1 MDHGKNNRHT
11 KLRSIDYG
19 PLTFF
24 ISRTKQYIS
33 PMNIGMI
40 GLGDMGRLY
49 AKAFSK
55 AGYAVCGCDL
65 PENRQMLEDD
75 LAPFNVKLMDNGHD
89 VSRIGDLIIYSV
101 EAESLGRVVAEYGP
115 STKYGA
121 IVAGQTSV
129 KTPEIETFEKH
140 LPADAQ
146 IITFHAMHG
155 PGFAPKGQKLILIK
169 HRADAEAYQRMLDVF
184 TAVETDIVE
193 MSDYHEHDK
202 IVADTQAVTHVGFES
217 MGTAWKEAG
226 FFPWENASYVG
237 GIDNVKILTTLR
249 IFSYKAHVYGG
260 LAIMNP
266 YAKQQVKRYAISE
279 SELFK
284 LMIKEEEEA
293 FRARLYRARDFVFHE
308 SRKPIMLNDNVM
320 REFALGQKPEHQ
332 KPNSHLS
339 ILSMVDAWYHLGVN
353 PYDNLICQTP
363 PFRLRL
369 GIAEYLFKNDELLE
383 ESIVTAVYDKTIRG
397 DDLEFH
403 SAVREWSSIIG
414 YGDMEGYK
422 KHFNDV
428 QAFFKGRLE
437 EGNKQSAELIRRLME

>member
-1 MDHGKNNRHT
+1 
-11 KLRSIDYG
+11 
-19 PLTFF
+19 
-24 ISRTKQYIS
+24 
-33 PMNIGMI
+33 MNIGII

-49 AKAFSK
+49 AKAFSQ
-55 AGYAVCGCDL
+55 AGYKVCGCDL
-65 PENRQMLEDD
+65 PQNRVRLEEELTPYGIQVLADGKAVSIMSD
-75 LAPFNVKLMDNGHD
+75 LV
-89 VSRIGDLIIYSV
+89 IYSV
-101 EAESLGRVVAEYGP
+101 EAELLERVVAEYAAY
-115 STKYGA
+115 TKPGA

-140 LPADAQ
+140 LPAHTH
-146 IITFHAMHG
+146 IITFHPMHG
-155 PGFAPKGQKLILIK
+155 PGFQPKGQKLILVP
-169 HRADAEAYQRMLDVF
+169 HRTDAAAYQRMIELF
-184 TAVETDIVE
+184 TAIETDIVE
-193 MSDYHEHDK
+193 VKDYHEHDK

-226 FFPWENASYVG
+226 FFPWENASYIG

-249 IFSYKAHVYGG
+249 IFSYKAHVYAG
-260 LAIMNP
+260 LAILNP
-266 YAKQQVKRYAISE
+266 YAKQQVKQYAKSE

-284 LMIKEEEEA
+284 LMIQEEEA
-293 FRARLYRARDFVFHE
+293 AFRERLYKARDFVFHE
-308 SRKPIMLNDNVM
+308 SRKPIMLSDKIM
-320 REFALGQKPEHQ
+320 KEFSLSQNHELQ

-369 GIAEYLFKNDELLE
+369 GIAEYLFKNEELLE
-383 ESIVTAVYDKTIRG
+383 ESIVTALYDKTIRG

-428 QAFFKGRLE
+428 KVFFEGRLE
-437 EGNKQSAELIRRLME
+437 EGNKQSAELIRRLMME

>member
-1 MDHGKNNRHT
+1 
-11 KLRSIDYG
+11 
-19 PLTFF
+19 
-24 ISRTKQYIS
+24 
-33 PMNIGMI
+33 MNIGII

-49 AKAFSK
+49 AKAFAK
-55 AGYAVCGCDL
+55 AGYQVCGCDL
-65 PENRQMLEDD
+65 SENRDRLENE
-75 LAPFNVKLMDNGHD
+75 LAPFGIKILDNGLD
-89 VSRIGDLIIYSV
+89 VSRTCDLIIYSV
-101 EAESLGRVVAEYGP
+101 EADRMAQVVSECGS

-129 KTPEIETFEKH
+129 KTPEIETFEKY

-155 PGFAPKGQKLILIK
+155 PGFEPKGQKLILIR
-169 HRADAEAYQRMLDVF
+169 HRAGQEAYQRMLDLF
-184 TAVETDIVE
+184 TSLETDIVE
-193 MSDYHEHDK
+193 IDDYHQHDK

-226 FFPWENASYVG
+226 FFPWENASYIG

-249 IFSYKAHVYGG
+249 IFSYKAHVYGS
-260 LAIMNP
+260 LAILNP
-266 YAKQQVKRYAISE
+266 YARQQVKRYAISE

-284 LMIKEEEEA
+284 LMIKEEEAA

-308 SRKPIMLNDNVM
+308 SRKPIMLNDSVM
-320 REFALGQKPEHQ
+320 KEFSLSQHAAEQ

-339 ILSMVDAWYHLGVN
+339 ILSMVDAWYHLRVN

-369 GIAEYLFKNDELLE
+369 GIAEYLFKNEELLE
-383 ESIVTAVYDKTIRG
+383 ESIETALYDKTIRG

-428 QAFFKGRLE
+428 QSFFKGRLD
-437 EGNKQSAELIRRLME
+437 EGNKQSAELIRRLMME

>member
-1 MDHGKNNRHT
+1 
-11 KLRSIDYG
+11 
-19 PLTFF
+19 
-24 ISRTKQYIS
+24 
-33 PMNIGMI
+33 MNIGFI

-49 AKAFSK
+49 ARAFAN
-55 AGYAVCGCDL
+55 AGCEVCGCDL
-65 PENRQMLEDD
+65 PANRSRLEDE
-75 LAPFNVKLMDNGHD
+75 LTPYGIKILDNGHD
-89 VSRIGDLIIYSV
+89 VSRIADLIIYSV
-101 EAESLGRVVAEYGP
+101 EADKLSQVVAEYGP

-121 IVAGQTSV
+121 VVAGQTSV
-129 KTPEIETFEKH
+129 KTPEIETFEKY
-140 LPADAQ
+140 LPHDTH

-155 PGFAPKGQKLILIK
+155 PGFEPKGQKLILIP
-169 HRADAEAYQRMLDVF
+169 HRTDKDAYKRMFDLF
-184 TAVETDIVE
+184 SLLKTDIVE
-193 MSDYHEHDK
+193 IADYHEHDK

-226 FFPWENASYVG
+226 FFPWENASYTG

-249 IFSYKAHVYGG
+249 IFSYKAHVYAG
-260 LAIMNP
+260 LAILNP
-266 YAKQQVKRYAISE
+266 YARQQVKRYAVSE

-284 LMIKEEEEA
+284 LMIKEEEGA
-293 FRARLYRARDFVFHE
+293 FRARIYRARDFVFHE
-308 SRKPIMLNDNVM
+308 SRKPILLNDRVM
-320 REFALGQKPEHQ
+320 KEFSLSQKTEQQ

-339 ILSMVDAWYHLGVN
+339 LLSMVDAWYHLEVN

-369 GIAEYLFKNDELLE
+369 GIAEYLFKNEDLLE
-383 ESIVTAVYDKTIRG
+383 ESIKTALYDKTIRG

-428 QAFFKGRLE
+428 QSFFKGRLE
-437 EGNKQSAELIRRLME
+437 EGNKQSAELIRRLMME

>member
-1 MDHGKNNRHT
+1 MH
-11 KLRSIDYG
+11 
-19 PLTFF
+19 
-24 ISRTKQYIS
+24 
-33 PMNIGMI
+33 IGII

-49 AKAFSK
+49 AKAFTK
-55 AGYAVCGCDL
+55 AGYTVCGCDL
-65 PENRQMLEDD
+65 PANRDKLHQELD
-75 LAPFNVKLMDNGHD
+75 PFGITVMDNGKD
-89 VSRIGDLIIYSV
+89 VARVSDLIIYSV
-101 EAESLGRVVAEYGP
+101 EADKLEQVVALYGP

-129 KTPEIETFEKH
+129 KHPEISIFEKY

-155 PGFAPKGQKLILIK
+155 PGFEPKGQKLILIP
-169 HRADAEAYQRMLDVF
+169 HRSDADAYKRMFDLF
-184 TAVETDIVE
+184 TDIETDIVE
-193 MSDYHEHDK
+193 IPDYHEHDK

-217 MGTAWKEAG
+217 MGTAWKAAG
-226 FFPWENASYVG
+226 FFPWENASYIG

-249 IFSYKAHVYGG
+249 IFSYKAHVYAG
-260 LAIMNP
+260 LAILNP
-266 YAKQQVKRYAISE
+266 YARQQVKRYAESE

-284 LMIKEEEEA
+284 LMIKEEEQT
-293 FRARLYRARDFVFHE
+293 FRQRLYRARDFVFHE
-308 SRKPIMLNDNVM
+308 SRKPIMLNDSVM
-320 REFALGQKPEHQ
+320 KEFSLSQKPELQ

-369 GIAEYLFKNDELLE
+369 GIAEYLFKNEDLLE
-383 ESIVTAVYDKTIRG
+383 ESIETALYDKTIRG

-403 SAVREWSSIIG
+403 SAVREWSAIIG

-422 KHFNDV
+422 KHFNEV

-437 EGNKQSAELIRRLME
+437 EGNKQSAELIRRLMSE

>member
-1 MDHGKNNRHT
+1 
-11 KLRSIDYG
+11 
-19 PLTFF
+19 
-24 ISRTKQYIS
+24 
-33 PMNIGMI
+33 MNIGII

-49 AKAFSK
+49 AKAFAK
-55 AGYAVCGCDL
+55 AGYTVCGCDL
-65 PENRQMLEDD
+65 PQNRVRLEEELLPLGIKVLADGKEVSVVSD
-75 LAPFNVKLMDNGHD
+75 LV
-89 VSRIGDLIIYSV
+89 VYSV
-101 EAESLGRVVAEYGP
+101 EADGLDKVVAKYAEYAKP
-115 STKYGA
+115 GA

-129 KTPEIETFEKH
+129 KTPEIATFEKYLSANTH
-140 LPADAQ
+140 
-146 IITFHAMHG
+146 IITFHPMHG
-155 PGFAPKGQKLILIK
+155 PGFEPNGQKLILVP
-169 HRADAEAYQRMLDVF
+169 HRTDAAAYQRMVDLF
-184 TAVETDIVE
+184 TAVGTDIVE
-193 MSDYHEHDK
+193 VADYHEHDK

-226 FFPWENASYVG
+226 FFPWENASYIG

-249 IFSYKAHVYGG
+249 IFSYKAHVYAG
-260 LAIMNP
+260 LAILNP
-266 YAKQQVKRYAISE
+266 YAKQQVRRYAVSE

-284 LMIKEEEEA
+284 LMIMEEEKA
-293 FRARLYRARDFVFHE
+293 FRERLYKARDFVFHE
-308 SRKPIMLNDNVM
+308 SRKPIMLNDKVM
-320 REFALGQKPEHQ
+320 KEFSLGQNHELQ

-369 GIAEYLFKNDELLE
+369 GIAEYLFKNEELLE
-383 ESIVTAVYDKTIRG
+383 ESIVTALYDKTIRG

-428 QAFFKGRLE
+428 KVFFEGRLE

>member
-1 MDHGKNNRHT
+1 M
-11 KLRSIDYG
+11 
-19 PLTFF
+19 
-24 ISRTKQYIS
+24 Q
-33 PMNIGMI
+33 IGII

-49 AKAFSK
+49 AKAFAK
-55 AGYAVCGCDL
+55 AGYTVSGCDL
-65 PENRQMLEDD
+65 PANRFRLEQE
-75 LAPFNVKLMDNGHD
+75 LAPYHIAVLNEGKEV
-89 VSRIGDLIIYSV
+89 VETSDLVIYSV
-101 EAESLGRVVAEYGP
+101 EAEKLDSVVAEFAAY
-115 STKYGA
+115 TKPGA

-129 KTPEIETFEKH
+129 KTPEIAAFEKY
-140 LPADAQ
+140 LPKEAQ
-146 IITFHAMHG
+146 IITFHGMHG
-155 PGFAPKGQKLILIK
+155 PAFDPKGQTLILIP
-169 HRADAEAYQRMLDVF
+169 HRANEAARQQMLDLFNAIGSKV
-184 TAVETDIVE
+184 VELA
-193 MSDYHEHDK
+193 DYHEHDK

-217 MGTAWKEAG
+217 MGTAWMSAG
-226 FFPWENASYVG
+226 FFPWENASYIG

-249 IFSYKAHVYGG
+249 IFSYKAHVYAG

-266 YAKQQVKRYAISE
+266 YARQQVRQYAVSE

-284 LMIKEEEEA
+284 LMIQEEEQA
-293 FRARLYRARDFVFHE
+293 FRERLYRARDFVFHE
-308 SRKPIMLNDNVM
+308 SRKPIMLSDKVM
-320 REFALGQKPEHQ
+320 KEFSLSQNHEKQ

-383 ESIVTAVYDKTIRG
+383 ESIQAALYDKTIRG

-422 KHFNDV
+422 KHFNQV
-428 QAFFKGRLE
+428 QAFFNDRLE
-437 EGNKQSAELIRRLME
+437 EGKKQSAELIRRLMME

>member
-1 MDHGKNNRHT
+1 
-11 KLRSIDYG
+11 
-19 PLTFF
+19 
-24 ISRTKQYIS
+24 
-33 PMNIGMI
+33 MNIGII

-49 AKAFSK
+49 AKAFAK
-55 AGYAVCGCDL
+55 VGNTVFGCDL
-65 PENRQMLEDD
+65 PANRLRLEQE
-75 LAPFNVKLMDNGHD
+75 LAPHHIDVLENGKE
-89 VSRIGDLIIYSV
+89 VAQNADLLIYSV
-101 EAESLGRVVAEYGP
+101 EAERLDGVVAQYAQY
-115 STKYGA
+115 TKPGA

-129 KTPEIETFEKH
+129 KTPEIAAFEKH
-140 LPADAQ
+140 LPANAQ
-146 IITFHAMHG
+146 IVTFHGMHG
-155 PGFAPKGQKLILIK
+155 PAFDPKGQTLILIP
-169 HRADAEAYQRMLDVF
+169 HRADEDARQRMLDLF
-184 TAVETDIVE
+184 TAIGSKIVE
-193 MSDYHEHDK
+193 LADYHEHDK

-217 MGTAWKEAG
+217 MGTAWMSAG
-226 FFPWENASYVG
+226 FFPWENASYIG

-249 IFSYKAHVYGG
+249 IFSYKAHVYAG

-266 YAKQQVKRYAISE
+266 YAKQQVRQYAVSE

-284 LMIKEEEEA
+284 LMIQEEEDA
-293 FRARLYRARDFVFHE
+293 FRKRLYRARDFVFHE
-308 SRKPIMLNDNVM
+308 SRKPIMLNDKVM
-320 REFALGQKPEHQ
+320 QEFSLSQNHELQ

-383 ESIVTAVYDKTIRG
+383 ESIQAALYDKSIRG

-422 KHFNDV
+422 KHFNKV
-428 QAFFKGRLE
+428 QNFFQHRLE
-437 EGNKQSAELIRRLME
+437 DGKQQSAELIRRLMME

>member
-1 MDHGKNNRHT
+1 MLLH
-11 KLRSIDYG
+11 
-19 PLTFF
+19 
-24 ISRTKQYIS
+24 YIS
-33 PMNIGMI
+33 EMNIGII
-40 GLGDMGRLY
+40 GLGDMGKLY
-49 AKAFSK
+49 AKAFAK
-55 AGYAVCGCDL
+55 AGYTVCGCDL
-65 PENRQMLEDD
+65 PENRNKLEEE
-75 LAPFNVKLMDNGHD
+75 LNPLGIKLMDNGSD
-89 VSRIGDLIIYSV
+89 VARSCDLVIYSV
-101 EAESLGRVVAEYGP
+101 EADRLAEVVAAYGP

-129 KTPEIETFEKH
+129 KHPEIAIFEKF
-140 LPADAQ
+140 LPADSQ

-155 PGFAPKGQKLILIK
+155 PGFEPKGQKLILIR
-169 HRADAEAYQRMLDVF
+169 HRADDAAYQRMLDLF

-193 MSDYHEHDK
+193 IPDYHEHDK

-226 FFPWENASYVG
+226 FFPWDNGSYVG

-249 IFSYKAHVYGG
+249 IFSYKAHVYAG

-266 YAKQQVKRYAISE
+266 YARQQVRRYAISE

-284 LMIKEEEEA
+284 LMIKEEEAE

-308 SRKPIMLNDNVM
+308 SRKPIMLNDKVM
-320 REFALGQKPEHQ
+320 KEFSLSQNHEMQ

-369 GIAEYLFKNDELLE
+369 GIAEYLFKNEELLE
-383 ESIVTAVYDKTIRG
+383 ESIETALYDKTIRG

-403 SAVREWSSIIG
+403 SAVREWSAIIG

-422 KHFNDV
+422 KHFNEV
-428 QAFFKGRLE
+428 QAFFKDRLE
-437 EGNKQSAELIRRLME
+437 EGKNQSAELIRRLMAE

>member
-1 MDHGKNNRHT
+1 
-11 KLRSIDYG
+11 
-19 PLTFF
+19 
-24 ISRTKQYIS
+24 
-33 PMNIGMI
+33 MNIGII

-49 AKAFSK
+49 AKAFAK
-55 AGYAVCGCDL
+55 AGYTVSGCDL
-65 PENRQMLEDD
+65 PANRTKLEEE
-75 LAPFNVKLMDNGHD
+75 LAPYKINIMDNGSD
-89 VSRIGDLIIYSV
+89 IARTNDLIIYSV
-101 EAESLGRVVAEYGP
+101 EADKMEQVVGECGP
-115 STKYGA
+115 LTKYGA

-129 KTPEIETFEKH
+129 KHPEITTFEKH

-146 IITFHAMHG
+146 IITFHGMHG
-155 PGFAPKGQKLILIK
+155 PGFEPKDQTLILIP
-169 HRADAEAYQRMLDVF
+169 HRCTADAYQRMYDLF
-184 TAVETDIVE
+184 TAIGSNIVE
-193 MSDYHEHDK
+193 IADYHEHDK

-217 MGTAWKEAG
+217 MGTAWKSAG
-226 FFPWENASYVG
+226 FFPWENASYLG

-249 IFSYKAHVYGG
+249 IFSYKAHVYAG
-260 LAIMNP
+260 LAILNP
-266 YAKQQVKRYAISE
+266 YAKQQVKRYAESE

-284 LMIKEEEEA
+284 LMIKEEA
-293 FRARLYRARDFVFHE
+293 KLFRERLYRARDFVFHE
-308 SRKPIMLNDNVM
+308 SRKPIMLNDVVM
-320 REFALGQKPEHQ
+320 KEFSLSQKPEQQ

-369 GIAEYLFKNDELLE
+369 GIAEYLFKNEELLE
-383 ESIVTAVYDKTIRG
+383 ESIETALYDKTIRG

-428 QAFFKGRLE
+428 QAFFNGRLE
-437 EGNKQSAELIRRLME
+437 EGKKQSAELIRRLMME